1 MFASQHC
8 LDNLNLII
16 DNNKISMLGFT
27 NEIIGHG
34 DLTKRLGSFGWKC
47 WEVDGH
53 DVLAVCEA
61 LHEIKKERN
70 GTPKVLIAN
79 TIKGRGIPGLEN
91 QPLSHII
98 NPKPDLL
105 NQLISPR
112 LKL

>member
-1 MFASQHC
+1 M
-8 LDNLNLII
+8 
-16 DNNKISMLGFT
+16 
-27 NEIIGHG
+27 
-34 DLTKRLGSFGWKC
+34 
-47 WEVDGH
+47 
-53 DVLAVCEA
+53 
-61 LHEIKKERN
+61 KKERN